1 MHSCFNPLFKINA
14 PFFCWTFFFKEYL
27 NSQVRTKKIVNS
39 VEYHTSPSFF
49 TLVFQIYRV
58 HIAGKWFVGQENE
71 SRYFNS
77 CPKGKFFPRLVLS
90 PPRKREINLT
100 VILFE
105 NFKPSMNQVIILIPK
120 NE

>member
-1 MHSCFNPLFKINA
+1 MHSCFNPLFQNQR
-14 PFFCWTFFFKEYL
+14 PLFLSHLFFKEYL
-27 NSQVRTKKIVNS
+27 NFQVRTKKIVNK

-49 TLVFQIYRV
+49 NLVFQIYRV

-90 PPRKREINLT
+90 SPRKREINLT